1 MIKPKTFDGPCY
13 DPALD
18 CKRLTTQLGKV
29 YHLMISGGWYT
40 LSEISYAIKEPEASI
55 SAQLRHLK
63 KERFGSYVVNKQR
76 RGDPHRGLWEYRLLP
91 PLKKQTQ
98 TQRQKEFSYGTR

>member
-1 MIKPKTFDGPCY
+1 MTTTQKFNGPCY

-18 CKRLTTQLGKV
+18 CKRLTTQMGKI
-29 YHLMISGGWYT
+29 YNLMIQGGWYT

-63 KERFGSYVVNKQR
+63 KERFGSYIVEKQR
-76 RGDPHRGLWEYRLLP
+76 RGDPHRGLWEYRLFP
-91 PLKKQTQ
+91 PTKKQ
-98 TQRQKEFSYGTR
+98 RELF